1 MALEKF
7 TIWREANED
16 KTAIPAQD
24 KSALTTT
31 QQTQVGKLARTS
43 MSNLRDLTAMEEFL
57 TEVIKVIMEK
67 TNKDTSVITRVLNK
81 IKSDIQKMGHNI

>member
-16 KTAIPAQD
+16 K
-24 KSALTTT
+24 SALTTT
-31 QQTQVGKLARTS
+31 QQVQVDKLARTS
-43 MSNLRDLTAMEEFL
+43 MSNLRDLNDMQEFL

-67 TNKDTSVITRVLNK
+67 TNKDPNTTGRVLTKLKADLKN
-81 IKSDIQKMGHNI
+81 MGHNI